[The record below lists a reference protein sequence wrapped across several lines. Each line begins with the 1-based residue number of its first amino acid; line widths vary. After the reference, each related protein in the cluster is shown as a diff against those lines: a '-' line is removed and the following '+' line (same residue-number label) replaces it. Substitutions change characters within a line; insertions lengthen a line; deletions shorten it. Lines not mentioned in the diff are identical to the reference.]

1 MKAKSI
7 KQIKNSL
14 ATINVLDKQFKK
26 AVIDTFGEIDGIIF
40 EKISSKE
47 DNGHTYNIYHVYDEK
62 DGAEKKDFNILAISY
77 MNDKNNKLYTKIIRV
92 Y

>member
-1 MKAKSI
+1 MKAKSR

-47 DNGHTYNIYHVYDEK
+47 DDRYTYNIYHVYDEK
-62 DGAEKKDFNILAISY
+62 DGEEKKDFNILATSY
-77 MNDKNNKLYTKIIRV
+77 INDKNNKLYTKIIRV